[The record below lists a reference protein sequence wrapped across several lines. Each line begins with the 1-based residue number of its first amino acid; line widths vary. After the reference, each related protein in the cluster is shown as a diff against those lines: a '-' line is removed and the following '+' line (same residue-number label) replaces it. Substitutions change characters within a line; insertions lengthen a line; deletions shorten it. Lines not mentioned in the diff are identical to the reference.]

1 MAFYLDPNA
10 AFNGDDG
17 AQNLLG
23 TMYRAE
29 WDDWKARYS
38 PYIKKLSAFANDANY
53 GDTQGQ
59 IAANS
64 ANTAGVNTSKS
75 MQMQRAGMG
84 LALNG
89 AQQQAET
96 RGLAVGRAADSI
108 SAYNQAKISARD
120 LQDQVLAGSG
130 GMSNVPTTGLN

>member
-10 AFNGDDG
+10 AFSGDDG

-23 TMYRAE
+23 VMYRAE
-29 WDDWKARYS
+29 WDDWKARYA
-38 PYIKKLSAFANDANY
+38 PYTKKAAAFASDTTY
-53 GDTQGQ
+53 GDKQGA
-59 IAANS
+59 IAANA
-64 ANTAGVNTSKS
+64 ANIAGVNTAKS
-75 MQMQRAGMG
+75 LQMQRAGMG

-108 SAYNQAKISARD
+108 SAYNQAKIAARD

-130 GMSNVPTTGLN
+130 GMSNVPTTGMN